1 MVTRCAVLLFA
12 AVLSN
17 AIAQTAS
24 GEFRLTVKDASGAP
38 MPAHVSVVNQSTHTE
53 QAVDLPPDGR
63 YTFKNLPFGFYR
75 LEISRAGFTASSEL
89 IEVRSAIPQ
98 SRQVTLGVLPIE
110 TAVQVTE
117 ADTLVDPDRTGSAY
131 YAGERQVRER
141 PTGAPGREMIDVV
154 AQQPGWILEANGV
167 LHPRE
172 SEYDTQYIVNGFP
185 VEDNRSPAFAPS
197 VEADDVQSVKA
208 YTAGIPAEYGRKLGG
223 VIELTTDR
231 NSNPGFRGL
240 ATLQGGS
247 FATLGSFLSGQ
258 YTAGRSTATVTAEGF
273 TTDRYLDPPV
283 QNNFTN
289 HGSNTSFTGTLERD
303 LDDADRVRFSASR
316 RETWFLVPN
325 ELIQETAGQRQDRT
339 SAETAAQ
346 FGFQHVFSPTI
357 LGAFRAMYRD
367 TDARFWSNP
376 LATPISAQQ
385 DRGFQQG
392 YAAANLSGH
401 HGRHEWKVGG
411 DFSYTAIREQFAYQI
426 VAYKVA
432 GVRIFDRDTPP
443 SLAFTGSA
451 PDREQSAYAQD
462 LIRLGPVT
470 LSAGLRFD
478 HYDLLV
484 NETGV
489 SPRLGAAWNVKP
501 LGLVLHASYDR
512 IFGTPAMENILLSAS
527 PMLLSLNNA
536 SLYLPLRP
544 SRGNYY
550 EVGFTRPFARKLRL
564 DASFFRRDVRN
575 FADDDLLLNTGVS
588 FPIAYESAR
597 IHGVEVKLEAPRWG
611 RFSGYLSYTNMLG
624 VAQYP
629 IAGGL
634 FLDDNSPQLLQSTD
648 RFPITQDQRNT
659 VRALVRCQILP
670 RLWTSWSAAY
680 NSGLPVDSPAQS
692 IDFLTQQYGA
702 AVVSRVNFDAGRV
715 RPSFAVNASVGA
727 DLWRHERRSVS
738 LQVDALNLTDRLNVI
753 NFAGLLSGTAL
764 APPRSYGLRLRTEF

>member
-1 MVTRCAVLLFA
+1 MLTRCAVLLFA
-12 AVLSN
+12 VLSS
-17 AIAQTAS
+17 AAAQTTT
-24 GEFRLTVKDASGAP
+24 GELRLSVKDASGEP
-38 MPAHVSVVNQSTHTE
+38 MPAHAALVNRSTHTE
-53 QAVDLPPDGR
+53 QQIDLPVDGR

-75 LEISRAGFTASSEL
+75 LEVSRAGFTAATDLVEIRSEL
-89 IEVRSAIPQ
+89 PQ

-110 TAVQVTE
+110 TAIQVTE
-117 ADTLVDPDRTGSAY
+117 ADTLVDPDRTASAY

-141 PTGAPGREMIDVV
+141 PSGIPGREMMDLV

-172 SEYDTQYIVNGFP
+172 SEYDTQFIVNGFP

-197 VEADDVQSVKA
+197 VEADDVESVKA
-208 YTAGIPAEYGRKLGG
+208 FTAGIPAEYGRKLGG

-247 FATLGSFLSGQ
+247 FATLGGFLSGQ
-258 YTAGRSTATVTAEGF
+258 YTAGRTTATVTAEGF

-283 QNNFTN
+283 QSNYTN
-289 HGSNTSFTGTLERD
+289 HGASSSFTGTLERD
-303 LDDADRVRFSASR
+303 LDDSNRLRLSASR
-316 RETWFLVPN
+316 RETGFLVPN
-325 ELIQETAGQRQDRT
+325 ELIQQAAGQRQDRT

-346 FGFQHVFSPTI
+346 LSYQHVFSPAL

-367 TDARFWSNP
+367 TDAHLWSNP

-392 YAAANLSGH
+392 YAAASLSGH
-401 HGRHEWKVGG
+401 HGRHEWKIGG
-411 DFSYTAIREQFAYQI
+411 DFSYTAIREEFAYRI
-426 VAYKVA
+426 VTYRVA
-432 GVRIFDRDTPP
+432 GVRIFDRDTPA
-443 SLAFTGSA
+443 SLAFRGSA

-462 LIRLGPVT
+462 RIRLGSVT

-484 NETGV
+484 NETAV
-489 SPRLGAAWNVKP
+489 SPRLGASWNVKP

-512 IFGTPAMENILLSAS
+512 VFGTPAMENILLSAS
-527 PMLLSLNNA
+527 PALLALNNA
-536 SLYLPLRP
+536 ALYLPLRP

-550 EVGFTRPFARKLRL
+550 EAGFTRPFARKLRL
-564 DASFFRRDVRN
+564 DASFFLRDVRN

-597 IHGVEVKLEAPRWG
+597 VHGIEVKLEAPRWG
-611 RFSGYLSYTNMLG
+611 RFSGYLSYTNMSG
-624 VAQYP
+624 IAQYP

-634 FLDDNSPQLLQSTD
+634 FLDDNSAQLLQSTE
-648 RFPITQDQRNT
+648 RFPISQDQRNT

-670 RLWTSWSAAY
+670 RLWTSWSAGY
-680 NSGLPVDSPAQS
+680 NSGLPFDSPDQS
-692 IDFLTQQYGA
+692 VTFLTQQYGA

-715 RPSFAVNASVGA
+715 RPSFAVNASAGA
-727 DLWRHERRSVS
+727 DLWRHERRSVT
-738 LQVDALNLTDRLNVI
+738 LQFDALNLTDRLNVI